1 MKKLYH
7 NKVSSDEIQ
16 KVIYLLDYAKER
28 GLIAELTWTVVKSRI
43 SDLSEERIVSA
54 KNGLP
59 KDVFHKTVDLL
70 EETGREYMIPAVA
83 LSYIIGL
90 EKAEIE
96 ALTWKDYNKEENS
109 IMVNGTKI
117 LLPDGFKRYMSF
129 EREEN
134 LDSLFP
140 KNGHVISSML
150 RRELGI
156 ATRFSQ
162 WRNSFLIR
170 IRQED
175 FTVEEMLY
183 LTRSVPAPKPEV
195 LKELYSRLMDD

>member
-1 MKKLYH
+1 
-7 NKVSSDEIQ
+7 
-16 KVIYLLDYAKER
+16 
-28 GLIAELTWTVVKSRI
+28 
-43 SDLSEERIVSA
+43 
-54 KNGLP
+54 
-59 KDVFHKTVDLL
+59 
-70 EETGREYMIPAVA
+70 
-83 LSYIIGL
+83 
-90 EKAEIE
+90 
-96 ALTWKDYNKEENS
+96 
-109 IMVNGTKI
+109 
-117 LLPDGFKRYMSF
+117 MSF

-134 LDSLFP
+134 LGSLFP

-183 LTRSVPAPKPEV
+183 LTRSVPVPKPEV
-195 LKELYSRLMDD
+195 LKELYSRLMDN